1 MRGRGL
7 YTGKIQADYTVD
19 WTERGPRNV
28 GGRTRTLV
36 FDPNDPSGKKLWA
49 GSVSGGLW
57 VVQNYD
63 SVNYSYEVFESPW
76 SVKVGPN
83 PVIGDSLNVYVTSD
97 IQRSVDFEI
106 FNVVGEKV
114 ANVTANLAA
123 GSHTV
128 VFDTSVFAGSTYFMV
143 VTSGDKKEVFR
154 LLVM

>member
-1 MRGRGL
+1 MVVVYIPVKFKRIILLTGL
-7 YTGKIQADYTVD
+7 KEVLEMLVEERVPWCLIQMI
-19 WTERGPRNV
+19 
-28 GGRTRTLV
+28 
-36 FDPNDPSGKKLWA
+36 PSGKKLWA